1 MALRAYLGGFVV
13 LRTGLVKR
21 EQIPHEPG
29 EWMDLRL
36 LGWRDLDAARRA
48 RQTDSYA
55 SLREMGGDLYK
66 MIQETRAE
74 VKREDSGTDDPLQTY
89 DLGTVLALGVAA
101 WSYDAPVSAETLG
114 ALDRETAEW
123 AARVIVG
130 AKIEREDD
138 RKNA

>member
-1 MALRAYLGGFVV
+1 MALR
-13 LRTGLVKR
+13 TGMVKR

-48 RQTDSYA
+48 RQAESYD
-55 SLREMGGDLYK
+55 SLRAMGGDLYK

-74 VKREDSGTDDPLQTY
+74 VKREDSSTDDPLQTY
-89 DLGTVLALGVAA
+89 DLGTVLKLGVAG
-101 WSYDAPVSAETLG
+101 WSYDEPVSEDSLG

-130 AKIEREDD
+130 AKAEREDD